1 MHKILHSKKLLYLHT
16 CVARSEPY
24 GLAFT
29 NLVVHFPLSSVVRMC
44 LSYEFLDFC
53 SSKRVFAHHWA
64 GVTGGVGLLHGVVI
78 YNLIGAV
85 STSSR
90 RGGYISSCVKKK
102 KKKRISLIFSLIS
115 IYSNVCWLHEET
127 SLLSGDIRNSSPKN
141 KKFCILYGLTF
152 LYTLPC

>member
-1 MHKILHSKKLLYLHT
+1 MLKFQHSLKLKYGYRQFSDTFCNAMMHKILHSKKLLYLHT
-16 CVARSEPY
+16 CVARFEPY

-102 KKKRISLIFSLIS
+102 KKKENNFS
-115 IYSNVCWLHEET
+115 H
-127 SLLSGDIRNSSPKN
+127 
-141 KKFCILYGLTF
+141 F
-152 LYTLPC
+152 LFNLNL